1 MLFRAFTKEFVVTDC
16 VWYISKYFG
25 LPENRVG
32 SRAFLLM
39 RELAAL
45 GMRPMVFTS
54 STNHLFTNRDL
65 TVPFQLEQIEG
76 IDICWLKLRHYKG
89 ARSLGRIFSW
99 LEFEWKLWRLSKHGL
114 PPPSV
119 IVVSSL
125 SLLTI
130 FNGLYLKARFGCRL
144 VFEVRDIWP
153 LTLVEEGGFS
163 PRNPLVIALQWIERL
178 AYRKS
183 DAIIGT
189 MPNLQQHVREVE
201 GKTPLVH
208 CIPMGIDR
216 EQITNHAPLPADYK
230 ATHIPANKFIIC
242 HAGTIGQT
250 NALEVLFETARRM
263 QSFTGVHFLLVGD
276 GDLKADFEAQ
286 TSDLHNV
293 SFAPAVPKHLVQAVL
308 QQCDV
313 TYFSAYPSKVWD
325 YGMSLNKL
333 IDYMLAGRPIIGSYS
348 GFPSMLNESGG
359 GSFVPAGDAAALQ
372 VEITRL
378 MRLEPAERVAIGQA
392 ARDWVIANRQYI
404 DLAKAYRDILLP
416 HRFNLEPVGGRS

>member
-1 MLFRAFTKEFVVTDC
+1 VTDC
-16 VWYISKYFG
+16 VWYVSKYFG
-25 LPENRVG
+25 LPANRVG
-32 SRAFLLM
+32 SRAFMLM

-45 GMRPMVFTS
+45 GMHPMVFTAN
-54 STNHLFTNRDL
+54 TNHLFTIRDL
-65 TVPFQLEQIEG
+65 AGPSQLERIEG
-76 IDICWLKLRHYKG
+76 VDICWLKLRQYKG
-89 ARSLGRIFSW
+89 ARSLSRIFSW
-99 LEFEWKLWRLSKHGL
+99 LEFEWKLWRLPKHGL

-130 FNGLYLKARFGCRL
+130 VNGLHLKARFGCRL

-163 PRNPLVIALQWIERL
+163 PRNPFVMALHWVERM
-178 AYRKS
+178 AYLKS

-189 MPNLQQHVREVE
+189 MPNLQQHVREVA
-201 GKTPLVH
+201 GKTRPVH
-208 CIPMGIDR
+208 CIPIGIDR
-216 EQITNHAPLPADYK
+216 DQITDHPNLPADYT
-230 ATHIPANKFIIC
+230 ATHIPKNKFIVC

-250 NALEVLFETARRM
+250 NALEVLFETARLM
-263 QSFTGVHFLLVGD
+263 QSNSDVHFLLVGD
-276 GDLKADFEAQ
+276 GDLRADFEVQ

-293 SFAPAVPKHLVQAVL
+293 SFAPAVPKNLVQAVL
-308 QQCDV
+308 RQCNV

-372 VEITRL
+372 AEIMRL
-378 MRLEPAERVAIGQA
+378 VGLEPAERQAMGQA
-392 ARDWVIANRQYI
+392 ARDWVIANRQYT
-404 DLAKAYRDILLP
+404 DLARAYRDILFP
-416 HRFNLEPVGGRS
+416 QRFNLEPAAGRP

>member
-1 MLFRAFTKEFVVTDC
+1 MTDC
-16 VWYISKYFG
+16 VWYVSKYFG
-25 LPENRVG
+25 LPANRVG

-45 GMRPMVFTS
+45 GLHPIVFTA
-54 STNHLFTNRDL
+54 STNHLFTSREL
-65 TVPFQLEQIEG
+65 AGLSQLERIEG
-76 IDICWLKLRHYKG
+76 VDICWLKIRKYRG
-89 ARSLGRIFSW
+89 ARSLSRIFSW
-99 LEFEWKLWRLSKHGL
+99 IEFEWKLWRLPKHDL

-130 FNGLYLKARFGCRL
+130 FNGLHLKARFGCRL
-144 VFEVRDIWP
+144 IFEVRDIWP

-163 PRNPLVIALQWIERL
+163 PRNPFVMALQWVEQL

-189 MPNLQQHVREVE
+189 MPNLQQHVREVA
-201 GKTPLVH
+201 GKTPPVH
-208 CIPMGIDR
+208 CIPMGIDQD
-216 EQITNHAPLPADYK
+216 QITDDAPLPADYK
-230 ATHIPANKFIIC
+230 AKHIPQNKFIIC

-263 QSFTGVHFLLVGD
+263 QSYPGVHFLLVGD

-286 TSDLHNV
+286 TSDLQNV
-293 SFAPAVPKHLVQAVL
+293 SFAPAVPKNMVQAVL
-308 QQCDV
+308 RQCDL

-333 IDYMLAGRPIIGSYS
+333 IDYMLAGRPILGSYS

-372 VEITRL
+372 AEITRL
-378 MRLEPAERVAIGQA
+378 VGLDPAEREAIGQA
-392 ARDWVIANRQYI
+392 AREWVIANRQYI
-404 DLAKAYRDILLP
+404 DLAKYYRDILLP
-416 HRFNLEPVGGRS
+416 NRIKLEPAAGRP